1 MNLINLDDVRFDEGT
16 ERVEQKEVD
25 LPIYSLLEE
34 CSSRVPNSHRHSRK
48 IRIGIQSLKD
58 PGGAWEV
65 RDQPEVTELTESIHI
80 QECEHVME

>member
-1 MNLINLDDVRFDEGT
+1 MNLINLEDVRFDEGT

-25 LPIYSLLEE
+25 LLIYSLLEE
-34 CSSRVPNSHRHSRK
+34 CSSRVTCRK

>member
-25 LPIYSLLEE
+25 LSIYSLLEE
-34 CSSRVPNSHRHSRK
+34 HSRK

-65 RDQPEVTELTESIHI
+65 RDQPEVTESIHI